1 MMEKLLVVD
10 DNVSFLKQISAV
22 LEDRY
27 ELFLA
32 KSGALALKIGAREK
46 PDLILLDVL
55 MPEMDGFATFARLKE
70 ESWFA
75 SIPVVF
81 ITGTQDDA
89 VKTKALESGAA
100 DILIKPLDK
109 DLLLK
114 CIELNIQRSRP

>member
-1 MMEKLLVVD
+1 MEKLLVVD

-32 KSGALALKIGAREK
+32 KSGALALKIGAQEK

-70 ESWFA
+70 EPWFA
-75 SIPVVF
+75 STPVVF

-114 CIELNIQRSRP
+114 CIELNIQRFRP